1 MANTKNA
8 GSISAFKSQLAFGGA
23 RPNLFMATVNFPGL
37 GIQGEEGEDAPS
49 SYPGW
54 TNDLQN
60 NFKFMC
66 KAAALP
72 ASNLGVIEVPFRG
85 QTLKVAGDRTVDT
98 WTVTVINDEHF
109 GIRKAFEDWVNITN
123 NINNVG
129 GLVAPS
135 TYMGNADVYQLS
147 RSTTETTTENDE
159 GEEETETGNNVL
171 AHYKFKSIFPTAV
184 SQIDLSFDSSDT
196 IEEFTVEFQ
205 VQYWRRMSLAA
216 TE

>member
-1 MANTKNA
+1 MAKTKQA
-8 GSISAFKSQLAFGGA
+8 GSISAFKSQLAAGGA
-23 RPNLFMATVNFPGL
+23 RPNLFMAEVNFPGL
-37 GIQGEEGEDAPS
+37 GAGGAEGDDAPS

-98 WTVTVINDEHF
+98 WTVTVINDENF
-109 GIRKAFEDWVNITN
+109 GIRRAFEDWVNITN

-147 RSTTETTTENDE
+147 RATTDRTSTYDE
-159 GEEETETGNNVL
+159 GEEETETENNVL

-205 VQYWRRMSLAA
+205 VQYWRRQSLG
-216 TE
+216 